1 MVAALK
7 DMKLVIGLLAR
18 DCKES
23 LLRNMPRV
31 EAIGEAFGDWHVIIY
46 ENDSRDGTAEA
57 LQQWARSNPHIVA
70 ICETTHQD
78 TIPKKTSRS
87 PFPLKSVHRIE
98 RMARFRNRVLDEV
111 RARYTPDIFCFI
123 DIDVEQ
129 FDPRQVIDAIVRAP
143 EDWGAL
149 FANGR
154 IAYTESDGSETFYP
168 LQYDTFAYMPE
179 GVDAMTTG
187 DWIVNR
193 HFHRVTTRLFGA
205 ALQETPYLPCS
216 SAFNGIGI
224 YKWEAIRDLSYR
236 TEQTEELKPLDV
248 SFCEHIPLNADVA
261 RKGYGLY
268 VARDLEVIYLHKRN
282 TLIRKFD
289 RKMKDLQVK
298 RLIALGDPY
307 V

>member
-1 MVAALK
+1 MATDLK

-57 LQQWARSNPHIVA
+57 LQQWARSNPHVVA

-78 TIPKKTSRS
+78 TIPKKTTRS

-98 RMARFRNRVLDEV
+98 RMVRFRNRVLDEV
-111 RARYTPDIFCFI
+111 RARFTPDIFCFI
-123 DIDVEQ
+123 DIDVES
-129 FDPRQVIDAIVRAP
+129 FDPERVTEAVVRAP

-149 FANGR
+149 FASGL
-154 IAYTESDGSETFYP
+154 ITYTERNGSETHYP

-205 ALQETPYLPCS
+205 AVQQTPYLRCS

-224 YKWEAIRDLSYR
+224 YKWEAIKDLTYR
-236 TEQTEELKPLDV
+236 IEQTEELKTVNV
-248 SFCEHIPLNADVA
+248 SFCEHIPFNADIM

-268 VARDLEVIYLHKRN
+268 VVRSMEVIYMHKSN
-282 TLIRKFD
+282 TLIRKID
-289 RKMKDLQVK
+289 RKIKDLQVK

>member
-1 MVAALK
+1 MAAALK

-31 EAIGEAFGDWHVIIY
+31 ETVGAAFGDYHVVVY
-46 ENDSRDGTAEA
+46 ENDSRDGTTEA
-57 LQQWARSNPHIVA
+57 LQQWALRNPHVTA

-78 TIPKKTSRS
+78 TIPKKTTRS

-111 RARYTPDIFCFI
+111 RARFMPDIFCFI
-123 DIDVEQ
+123 DIDVESFNPQ
-129 FDPRQVIDAIVRAP
+129 DVIDAIVHAP
-143 EDWGAL
+143 ADWGAL
-149 FANGR
+149 FASGR
-154 IAYTESDGSETFYP
+154 IAYTESDGSDTLYP

-193 HFHRVTTRLFGA
+193 HFHRVTARLFGA
-205 ALQETPYLPCS
+205 AVQQTPYLRCS

-224 YKWEAIRDLSYR
+224 YKWEAIKGLTYR
-236 TEQTEELKPLDV
+236 IEQTEELKTVNV
-248 SFCEHIPLNADVA
+248 SFCEHIPFNADIV
-261 RKGYGLY
+261 RKGYDLY
-268 VARDLEVIYLHKRN
+268 VVRSMEVIYMHKRN
-282 TLIRKFD
+282 TLIRKID
-289 RKMKDLQVK
+289 RKIKDLQVK

>member
-1 MVAALK
+1 MATALK

-31 EAIGEAFGDWHVIIY
+31 ETVGAAFGDYHVVVY
-46 ENDSRDGTAEA
+46 ENDSRDGTTEA
-57 LQQWARSNPHIVA
+57 LQQWALRNPHVTA

-78 TIPKKTSRS
+78 TIPKKTTRS

-111 RARYTPDIFCFI
+111 RERFTPDIFCFI
-123 DIDVEQ
+123 DIDVESFNPQ
-129 FDPRQVIDAIVRAP
+129 DVIDAIVHAP
-143 EDWGAL
+143 ADWGAL
-149 FANGR
+149 FASGR
-154 IAYTESDGSETFYP
+154 IAYTESDGSDTLYP

-224 YKWEAIRDLSYR
+224 YKWEAIKDLTYR
-236 TEQTEELKPLDV
+236 IEQTEELKTVNV
-248 SFCEHIPLNADVA
+248 SFCEHIPFNADIV

-268 VARDLEVIYLHKRN
+268 VVRSMEVIYMHKRN
-282 TLIRKFD
+282 TLIRKID
-289 RKMKDLQVK
+289 RKIKDLQVK